1 MVNEVESILN
11 EIRERAR
18 TGEKQRE
25 TAVAVATQNGNDSNP
40 AISPTAPA
48 IATESLARLEAHL
61 TTTSRAWD
69 RLPPLVSNRSGV
81 AARFELWIKARL
93 KSLSRW
99 FTWEQVNFNSAA
111 HHGLSDALEALRAH
125 EEQMIRMQA
134 ELNQAKEALREAD
147 LTKQALSQTTEA
159 LRAESRQTTESLRV
173 ESRQTTES
181 LRVESRQLTES
192 LRVESRQLTESLRVE
207 SRQRTETLQAELAHT
222 AEELRAERSQANEAL
237 ASELRQTTASLRADL
252 GQTSEDLRATF
263 DARAA
268 EMNTRVSELSDDL
281 HEEQR
286 VCFKQL
292 SLETSEAAVLEDR
305 GRRAIEA
312 RLEKLE
318 QIWNAPA
325 ERSGDGA
332 LDAQRTE
339 DQS

>member
-11 EIRERAR
+11 EIRERVR
-18 TGEKQRE
+18 TEEKQRE
-25 TAVAVATQNGNDSNP
+25 AAVAIATQNGNDSNP

-69 RLPPLVSNRSGV
+69 RLPPLFSNRSGV
-81 AARFELWIKARL
+81 AARFELWIKARMR
-93 KSLSRW
+93 SLSRW

-125 EEQMIRMQA
+125 EEQVIKLQA
-134 ELNQAKEALREAD
+134 ELNQTKEALRAEFNQATEA
-147 LTKQALSQTTEA
+147 LRSESRQTTEA
-159 LRAESRQTTESLRV
+159 LRV
-173 ESRQTTES
+173 ESH
-181 LRVESRQLTES
+181 
-192 LRVESRQLTESLRVE
+192 
-207 SRQRTETLQAELAHT
+207 QRTEALQADFAHT
-222 AEELRAERSQANEAL
+222 AEELRAESSQANEAL
-237 ASELRQTTASLRADL
+237 ASELRQTAASLRA
-252 GQTSEDLRATF
+252 SI

-268 EMNTRVSELSDDL
+268 ETDARLSELGDDL

-305 GRRAIEA
+305 GRRALAA

-318 QIWNAPA
+318 QL
-325 ERSGDGA
+325 RS
-332 LDAQRTE
+332 E
-339 DQS
+339 KKS

>member
-11 EIRERAR
+11 EIRERVR
-18 TGEKQRE
+18 TEEKQRE
-25 TAVAVATQNGNDSNP
+25 TAVAVAIQNGNDSNP

-61 TTTSRAWD
+61 TTTSRTWD
-69 RLPPLVSNRSGV
+69 RLPPLFSNRSGM
-81 AARFELWIKARL
+81 AARFELWIKARM

-125 EEQMIRMQA
+125 EEQLIKMQA
-134 ELNQAKEALREAD
+134 ELNQ
-147 LTKQALSQTTEA
+147 TKEA
-159 LRAESRQTTESLRV
+159 LRAEFNQATEASRSQ
-173 ESRQTTES
+173 
-181 LRVESRQLTES
+181 
-192 LRVESRQLTESLRVE
+192 
-207 SRQRTETLQAELAHT
+207 SRQRTEALQAELAHT
-222 AEELRAERSQANEAL
+222 AEALRGESGQATEAL
-237 ASELRQTTASLRADL
+237 ASELRQTAASLRA
-252 GQTSEDLRATF
+252 SI

-268 EMNTRVSELSDDL
+268 EMNARVSELGDDL

-305 GRRAIEA
+305 GRRALEA

-318 QIWNAPA
+318 
-325 ERSGDGA
+325 RSRSAG
-332 LDAQRTE
+332 E
-339 DQS
+339 S

>member
-11 EIRERAR
+11 DIRERVR
-18 TGEKQRE
+18 TEEKQRE
-25 TAVAVATQNGNDSNP
+25 TAVVVATQNGNDSNP
-40 AISPTAPA
+40 ATSPSAPA

-69 RLPPLVSNRSGV
+69 RLPPLLSNRSGV
-81 AARFELWIKARL
+81 AARFELWIKARM
-93 KSLSRW
+93 KSVSRW

-111 HHGLSDALEALRAH
+111 HHGLSDALEALRSH

-134 ELNQAKEALREAD
+134 ELNQAKEALRAEAD
-147 LTKQALSQTTEA
+147 RTKQALSQTTEA
-159 LRAESRQTTESLRV
+159 LRA

-207 SRQRTETLQAELAHT
+207 SCQLTESLRAESRQLIESLRVESRQRTETLQAEFALT
-222 AEELRAERSQANEAL
+222 AEELRAERSQTNEAL
-237 ASELRQTTASLRADL
+237 ASELRQTAASLRADL
-252 GQTSEDLRATF
+252 GQTSEDLRATI

-268 EMNTRVSELSDDL
+268 EMNRRVSELGDDL
-281 HEEQR
+281 HEEQK

-305 GRRAIEA
+305 GRRALEA
-312 RLEKLE
+312 RVEKLE
-318 QIWNAPA
+318 RLPA
-325 ERSGDGA
+325 EKES
-332 LDAQRTE
+332 
-339 DQS
+339 